1 MQSNQGAP
9 VITLKLVPKI
19 LSPLVK
25 FWVPNAFVI
34 SFKLETDE
42 NLLISKARDALNKYS
57 HKLVIANMLQTRR
70 TKVTFVTQ
78 KSDFEITLN
87 DDEERMGVEIEKKI
101 IDGVLKLH
109 NEFQNKNYKN
119 L

>member
-1 MQSNQGAP
+1 M
-9 VITLKLVPKI
+9 KLVPKI

-25 FWVPNAFVI
+25 FWIPNAFVI

-42 NLLISKARDALNKYS
+42 NLLISKARGALNKYS
-57 HKLVIANMLQTRR
+57 HKLVIANLLHTRR

-78 KSDFEITLN
+78 KSNFEITLN
-87 DDEERMGVEIEKKI
+87 EEEERMGLEIEKKI
-101 IDGVLKLH
+101 IDGVIELH
-109 NEFQNKNYKN
+109 EEFKNKNFKN